1 MEIMKQKF
9 YVGLDMGTASVGW
22 AVTDDKYNII
32 KRHGKALWGVRLF
45 KTANTAEERRIFRA
59 ARRRTQRRKQRMEL
73 LQEIFGDEISKTD
86 IGFYQRMKE
95 SKYWFEDKRDING
108 KQPELPYAL
117 FVDD

>member
-45 KTANTAEERRIFRA
+45 KTANTAEERRTFRA

-95 SKYWFEDKRDING
+95 SKIGRASCRER
-108 KQPELPYAL
+108 
-117 FVDD
+117 V